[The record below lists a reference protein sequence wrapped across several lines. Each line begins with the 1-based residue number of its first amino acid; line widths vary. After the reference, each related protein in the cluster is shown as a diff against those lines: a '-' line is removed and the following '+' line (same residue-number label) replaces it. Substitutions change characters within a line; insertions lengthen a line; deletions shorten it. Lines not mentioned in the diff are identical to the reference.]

1 MVVQTSSQQ
10 TYIGLVL
17 ADAEFYSERN
27 HTYIRRKLG
36 T

>member
-1 MVVQTSSQQ
+1 MVVQTASEQ
-10 TYIGLVL
+10 TYIELVL

-27 HTYIRRKLG
+27 HTCVRRKLG